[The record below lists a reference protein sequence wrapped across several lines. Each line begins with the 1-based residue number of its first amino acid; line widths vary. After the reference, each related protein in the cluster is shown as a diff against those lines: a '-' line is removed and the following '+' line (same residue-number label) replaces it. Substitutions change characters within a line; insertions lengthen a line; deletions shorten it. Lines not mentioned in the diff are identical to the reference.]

1 MSKQTQNLLNLTQA
15 AEAVGVTR
23 KTLYSHIDKG
33 LVSVT
38 RSQGKRYVDVSEL
51 LRHYGDVSLPKDK
64 VSEVTRSQDKH
75 DNDTSQAL
83 KDMQKELAELRILV
97 EGQQQLLLEDK
108 QARDQQNK
116 QQSAERQ
123 EQFELIEQLQQ
134 ERDALSAALEAER
147 GKGFWSRIFKKE

>member
-1 MSKQTQNLLNLTQA
+1 
-15 AEAVGVTR
+15 
-23 KTLYSHIDKG
+23 SHIDKG

-64 VSEVTRSQDKH
+64 VSDVTRSQDKQ
-75 DNDTSQAL
+75 DIDTSQTL
-83 KDMQKELAELRILV
+83 KAMQKELAELRMLV

-108 QARDQQNK
+108 QARDQQIQ
-116 QQSAERQ
+116 QQSTERQ
-123 EQFELIEQLQQ
+123 EQIELIEQLQQ